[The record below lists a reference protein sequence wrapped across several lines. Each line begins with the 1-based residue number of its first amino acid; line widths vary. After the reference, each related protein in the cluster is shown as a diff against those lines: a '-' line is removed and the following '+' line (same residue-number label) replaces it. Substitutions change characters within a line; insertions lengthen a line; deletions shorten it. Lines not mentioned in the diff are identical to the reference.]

1 MGIRQLRIGSWPVAI
16 LQVLWKK
23 LIQVICRWRLSLP
36 FQVCVWTHMV
46 CHKHVRI
53 DSIDV
58 NALRNQRQSISVAST
73 CDVFCSSHVD
83 FGRIQ
88 AAAQLGIDW
97 KSNYDQLCS
106 SLDLQFGSATGSI
119 HDYISNSVRCSAGH
133 LACGLEVAPQY
144 QETNMKTKVHLEHPE
159 LLKPLWVMWKLYC
172 ARAAW
177 EIRNISCKCNLL
189 LFAVGNQRFSL
200 VHSQST
206 YGTSETEIGKRSYIN
221 TMSKTKSVGN
231 FFCAS
236 TEQPPKPLLHKAA
249 FTQRSSY
256 SKQRLPTQSSV
267 SQHSYYTKHRLDNT
281 AFYMLLHQTT
291 FTQHTF

>member
-23 LIQVICRWRLSLP
+23 LIQVICWWRLSLL
-36 FQVCVWTHMV
+36 FQICVWTHMV
-46 CHKHVRI
+46 CHKHVSRLNTV
-53 DSIDV
+53 DV
-58 NALRNQRQSISVAST
+58 NALRNQRQSISDAST
-73 CDVFCSSHVD
+73 RDVFCSSRVD

-144 QETNMKTKVHLEHPE
+144 QETNTKTKVHLEHPE
-159 LLKPLWVMWKLYC
+159 LLKPLWVMWELYC

-221 TMSKTKSVGN
+221 PMSIFSVLPQNSLQSRFYTKQRLHNVVLIQSSVY
-231 FFCAS
+231 
-236 TEQPPKPLLHKAA
+236 LHKAA
-249 FTQRSSY
+249 FRNTAITQ
-256 SKQRLPTQSSV
+256 
-267 SQHSYYTKHRLDNT
+267 DNT